1 MLKGTLCLYGM
12 SQVCHS
18 MLSRPPPFRFITRVA
33 PHCDNTLMIQHV
45 AQKTRSYRAKLSPG
59 IGEHILAEID
69 AETLHLGEE
78 AVHLRRRGVV
88 VGVVFGAE
96 EAAVAVSVLS
106 SLSLSYSITTVV
118 LSLLLTYTLLLGWHP
133 TVSDTLRILNAA
145 YDATR

>member
-33 PHCDNTLMIQHV
+33 PHCDNTLMIQH
-45 AQKTRSYRAKLSPG
+45 AAHKTRFHRAKLSPG

-133 TVSDTLRILNAA
+133 TVSDTLRILNAP

>member
-45 AQKTRSYRAKLSPG
+45 AHKTRFHRAKLSPG

-69 AETLHLGEE
+69 AESLHLGEE

-88 VGVVFGAE
+88 VGVVVGAE
-96 EAAVAVSVLS
+96 EAALARPPPCFSPPLRRDAYNGS
-106 SLSLSYSITTVV
+106 KKPYSNVV
-118 LSLLLTYTLLLGWHP
+118 RN
-133 TVSDTLRILNAA
+133 D
-145 YDATR
+145 

>member
-1 MLKGTLCLYGM
+1 
-12 SQVCHS
+12 
-18 MLSRPPPFRFITRVA
+18 
-33 PHCDNTLMIQHV
+33 MIQH
-45 AQKTRSYRAKLSPG
+45 AAHKTRFHRAKLSPG